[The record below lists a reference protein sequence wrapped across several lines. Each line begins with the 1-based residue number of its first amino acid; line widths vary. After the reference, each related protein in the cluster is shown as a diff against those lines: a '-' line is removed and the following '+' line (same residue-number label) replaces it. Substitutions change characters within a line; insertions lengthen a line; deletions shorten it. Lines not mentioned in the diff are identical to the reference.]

1 MDMPHI
7 AGPDPQYVAAATTLY
22 LLDLETQA
30 DMRRKLH
37 PYDRRARAYRRA
49 QAKRVARRIIH
60 AR

>member
-1 MDMPHI
+1 MDTPRI
-7 AGPDPQYVAAATTLY
+7 TGPDPQYVAAVATLY

-49 QAKRVARRIIH
+49 RPVP
-60 AR
+60 